1 MASSKQVGRGQRRRR
16 RVEPPQLRQRTAG
29 ILLHPTSLPG
39 PHGSGDF
46 GSAAYRFADFL
57 IAAKHRWWQTLPIG
71 PIGPGN
77 SPYSSVSAFAGG
89 RHLIN
94 LELLVEDGLLEPTD
108 IRPPPTPRQDEVHY
122 PSALRYRNQ
131 RLRRAFE
138 RLQRRRRKRADYE
151 QFCVENRRWLDDYTL
166 FCALKRARKNAV
178 WTQWDRA
185 VAFRRAAA
193 LRDARREL
201 REEIEYEQFLQYV
214 FDRQWFALKRYSN
227 RLGIGLI
234 GDLPIFVSHDSCDV
248 WANQSLYQLDKRGLP
263 TVVSGVPPDYFS
275 DTGQLWGHPLYR
287 WERHAKTGYAW
298 WVERF
303 GNLLSRFDAIRIDH
317 FLGFNRLW
325 NIRAGA
331 KSAIRGT
338 WTGTP
343 GDEIFRAVKK
353 ALGSL
358 AIIAE
363 DLGLLVPEAAA
374 LRDRW
379 GFPGMRV
386 LQFAFDGTRKALY
399 DQPHRYVRNCV
410 AYTGTHDNNTTL
422 GWFHSLPKRGRKGR
436 DGLTV
441 RERALRYVGSDGRKI
456 HEDLI
461 RLLYASVANTAIIP
475 MQDAL
480 GLDAKARMNFP
491 STLRGNW
498 EWRMRPAALSD
509 PLARHL
515 RDLAETYERASGLT
529 PENRRR
535 QAGRQ
540 SRGLWPART
549 PAQAEARGSSQFK
562 RA

>member
-1 MASSKQVGRGQRRRR
+1 MKRTKRQRAASRRRR
-16 RVEPPQLRQRTAG
+16 PQLNQRTAG

-46 GSAAYRFADFL
+46 GPTAYRFADFL
-57 IAAKHRWWQTLPIG
+57 VAAKHRWWQMLPIG

-89 RHLIN
+89 SHLIN
-94 LELLVEDGLLEPTD
+94 LDRLVEQGLLEPAEVKP
-108 IRPPPTPRQDEVHY
+108 IRASRRDRVHY
-122 PSALRYRNQ
+122 PSTLRYRNQ

-138 RLQRRRRKRADYE
+138 RFQGRRRRWADYE
-151 QFCVENRRWLDDYTL
+151 RFCAETRNWLEDYTL
-166 FCALKRARKNAV
+166 FCALKRAHKGAA
-178 WTQWDRA
+178 WTHWDRA

-193 LRDARREL
+193 LRNARWEL
-201 REEIEYEQFLQYV
+201 REEIEHEEFLQYL
-214 FDRQWFALKRYSN
+214 FHRQWFALKRYCN

-275 DTGQLWGHPLYR
+275 TTGQLWGHPLYR
-287 WERHAKTGYAW
+287 WEQHAKSGYAW

-303 GNLLSRFDAIRIDH
+303 SNVLNHFDAIRIDH

-331 KSAIRGT
+331 RTATRGT
-338 WTGTP
+338 WNRTP
-343 GDEIFRAVKK
+343 GNAVFRAVKN

-358 AIIAE
+358 PIIAE

-386 LQFAFDGTRKALY
+386 LQFAFDGTKKALY

-410 AYTGTHDNNTTL
+410 AYTGTHDNNTTV
-422 GWFHSLPKRGRKGR
+422 GWFQLLPKRGLKGR
-436 DGLTV
+436 DGLTI
-441 RERALRYVGSDGRKI
+441 RQRALRYVGSDGRRI

-480 GLDAKARMNFP
+480 GLGGRARMNFP

-498 EWRMRPAALSD
+498 EWRMGASAASD
-509 PLARHL
+509 RLAQRL
-515 RDLAETYERASGLT
+515 RELAETYERTGGHVPPSAT
-529 PENRRR
+529 
-535 QAGRQ
+535 
-540 SRGLWPART
+540 
-549 PAQAEARGSSQFK
+549 
-562 RA
+562 